1 MVTIQTW
8 LGGNNMSKTHLQ
20 ESYDYLFRLVHTSED
35 WIAPLL
41 KAVET
46 TPFEIACYSPG
57 KSVASIWEIS
67 AHVTGWMEDLLH
79 DLTGSPDAGSVDWP
93 PVLSQTPFAWTAQK
107 QHLKSLVL
115 RLQDVLSHCSEE
127 DLMASPPGTTTLR
140 HRRLSSILVHNA
152 YHAGQ
157 IIKLKQLYHASG
169 KDVRLGEGVTA
180 E

>member
-1 MVTIQTW
+1 
-8 LGGNNMSKTHLQ
+8 MSKTHLQ

-46 TPFEIACYSPG
+46 TPFEVACFSPG
-57 KSVASIWEIS
+57 KGVASIWEIV
-67 AHVTGWMEDLLH
+67 AHVSGWMEDLLH
-79 DLTGSPDAGSVDWP
+79 DLTGSPDAGAVDWP
-93 PVLSQTPFAWTAQK
+93 PILSQTPYAWTAQK

-115 RLQDVLSHCSEE
+115 RLQDVLAHASED
-127 DLMASPPGTTTLR
+127 DLMTPAPGSNTVC
-140 HRRLSSILVHNA
+140 HRRLTSIMVHNA

-157 IIKLKQLYHASG
+157 IIKLKQLFQASS
-169 KDVRLGEGVTA
+169 KEVRLGQGAAA